1 MILNERFKELRK
13 ALGLTQQQLA
23 DILNTSRNNIAGYE
37 LGNRKPSD
45 AALNNICRELNVNKT
60 WLCDGVGEMF
70 AEADTFS
77 LDDFAKSRGATA
89 QELEILKA
97 YFEIDADT
105 RNNLIEHFINH
116 LMAHSNSSGDGHP
129 DTPEELERLY
139 PPIEDTEMGVS

>member
-1 MILNERFKELRK
+1 MILNERIRILRK
-13 ALGLTQQQLA
+13 TLGLTVEKFGA
-23 DILNTSRNNIAGYE
+23 RVGVAKTTISRLENGVNSVTE
-37 LGNRKPSD
+37 QMFKS
-45 AALNNICRELNVNKT
+45 ICREFNVNED
-60 WLCDGVGEMF
+60 WLRDGVGEMF
-70 AEADTFS
+70 VEADTFS
-77 LDDFAKSRGATA
+77 LDDFARSRGATA